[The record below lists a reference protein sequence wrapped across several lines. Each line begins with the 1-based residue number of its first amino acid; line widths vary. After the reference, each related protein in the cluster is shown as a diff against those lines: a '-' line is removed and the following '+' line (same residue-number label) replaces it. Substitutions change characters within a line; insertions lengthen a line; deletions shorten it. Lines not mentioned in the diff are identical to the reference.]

1 MIKSYD
7 HKILVIFM
15 ILFFSVFSAQDWNQ
29 PFINTDETLLL
40 VEGMTKKQVL
50 DEVGMPLLVHSGDD
64 STKTIKW
71 IYEIRMIKVESKNQY
86 KTNLYKLIQPR
97 KSHSNYVH
105 SQPIHRLVL
114 EFRDN
119 RLHNWKINNNYNVG
133 SEERISN
140 LYLAKKIITIFNRK
154 MKIKNNNKLV
164 KFVSDRPGHDKSYKI
179 DSTKI
184 RRQLNWK
191 NKINLEQ
198 GLEETINW
206 FINNKNWLKHTNK
219 NYKGERLGTK

>member
-1 MIKSYD
+1 
-7 HKILVIFM
+7 M
-15 ILFFSVFSAQDWNQ
+15 ILFFSVISAQDWNQ
-29 PFINTDETLLL
+29 PFINVDETLLF

-71 IYEIRMIKVESKNQY
+71 IYEIRMIKVESKKQY

-119 RLHNWKINNNYNVG
+119 RLHNWKINNNYNNFEKDLVHVTT
-133 SEERISN
+133 E
-140 LYLAKKIITIFNRK
+140 KKIA
-154 MKIKNNNKLV
+154 MVEVKNPKVGFTLIDYIGFSLLT
-164 KFVSDRPGHDKSYKI
+164 FVIVVGI
-179 DSTKI
+179 I
-184 RRQLNWK
+184 
-191 NKINLEQ
+191 
-198 GLEETINW
+198 G
-206 FINNKNWLKHTNK
+206 
-219 NYKGERLGTK
+219 